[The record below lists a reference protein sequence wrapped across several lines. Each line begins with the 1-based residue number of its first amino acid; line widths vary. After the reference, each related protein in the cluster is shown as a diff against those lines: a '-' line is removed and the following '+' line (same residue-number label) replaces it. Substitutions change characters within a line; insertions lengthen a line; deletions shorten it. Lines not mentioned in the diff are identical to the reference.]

1 MQTAYRHLLMLRMI
15 PRYPRKIDTATIE
28 QRLLQQG
35 IVIHRRSIQ
44 RDLEMLSQLFPL
56 ASDDREKPFGWS
68 WSADAPA
75 LDLPTL
81 SPTDA
86 LVYRMAADYLNKLM
100 PKSVLKQLA
109 PHFRQADQVLNATD
123 RQTFKNWPDKI
134 RSINRGQPL
143 QPPDINPEIFAV
155 VSDALLEGKRFQTAY
170 LRRGQQE
177 PASWTINPLGLV
189 LHDRLMTLICTVGNY
204 AELKDV
210 RMLHL
215 HRIQSAERRQDEA
228 LVPDGFSLDDWIA
241 SGSLGYLHSSGSIRL
256 KALFE
261 QDATI
266 HLEETPLSDD
276 QKLTPQPD
284 GMVVVEATVADTG
297 QLRWW
302 LLGFGGRIEV
312 LEPLELREAMKKH
325 ARQMT
330 ERYGDAV

>member
-15 PRYPRKIDTATIE
+15 PRYPRKIDTASIE
-28 QRLLQQG
+28 QRFLQQG
-35 IVIHRRSIQ
+35 IEIHRRSIQ

-56 ASDDREKPFGWS
+56 VADDREKPFGWS
-68 WSADAPA
+68 WSVDAVA
-75 LDLPTL
+75 LDLPAL

-86 LVYRMAADYLNKLM
+86 LVYRMAADYLDKLL
-100 PKSVLKQLA
+100 PRSVMQQLV

-123 RQTFKNWPDKI
+123 RQTIKKWPDKI

-143 QPPDINPEIFAV
+143 QPPDINADIFTV
-155 VSDALLEGKRFQTAY
+155 VSDALLEGKRFQIDY

-177 PASWTINPLGLV
+177 PVSWTINPLGMV
-189 LHDRLMTLICTVGNY
+189 LHDRLMTLVCTVGNY

-215 HRIQSAERRQDEA
+215 HRIQSAERREDEA
-228 LVPDGFSLDDWIA
+228 LMPDGFSLDDWIEA
-241 SGSLGYLHSSGSIRL
+241 GNLGYLHETGNIKL

-276 QKLTPQPD
+276 QRLTPQSD
-284 GMVVVEATVADTG
+284 GMVLVEATVADTG

-312 LEPLELREAMKKH
+312 LEPQEIRSDLKKH
-325 ARQMT
+325 AKRMT
-330 ERYGDAV
+330 EIYK

>member
-15 PRYPRKIDTATIE
+15 PRYPRKIDTASIE
-28 QRLLQQG
+28 QRFLQQG
-35 IVIHRRSIQ
+35 IEIHRRSIQ

-56 ASDDREKPFGWS
+56 VADEREKPFGWS
-68 WSADAPA
+68 WSSDAPA

-86 LVYRMAADYLNKLM
+86 LVYRMAADYLDKLL
-100 PKSVLKQLA
+100 PKSVMKQLT

-123 RQTFKNWPDKI
+123 RKTFKNWPDKI

-155 VSDALLEGKRFQTAY
+155 VSDALLEGKRFQIEY

-177 PASWTINPLGLV
+177 PVSWTINPLALV
-189 LHDRLMTLICTVGNY
+189 LHDRLMTLVCTVGNY
-204 AELKDV
+204 TELKDV

-215 HRIQSAERRQDEA
+215 HRIQSAERRNDEA
-228 LVPDGFSLDDWIA
+228 LMPDGFSIDTWIA
-241 SGSLGYLHSSGSIRL
+241 SGSLGYLHGTGSIKL

-276 QKLTPQPD
+276 QRLTPQQD
-284 GMVVVEATVADTG
+284 GMVLVEATVADTG

-302 LLGFGGRIEV
+302 LLGFGGRIQV
-312 LEPLELREAMKKH
+312 LEPLSLRDEMKVH
-325 ARQMT
+325 A
-330 ERYGDAV
+330 ERMMEIYG